1 MDRATFESQKAFAGE
16 KKASMQR
23 RCVDND
29 YMARRMYM
37 ITMVTEGR
45 KPLFGQVVGHSEA
58 VEPSLEVPH
67 IALSPLG
74 EVIEQI
80 WQTIGNHHPKVKVV
94 ALQMMPDHLHA
105 ILFVKERMEKPLGKV
120 LLGVKQA
127 CNKAFREVMPEEFVA
142 VAQQHAEQSRAN
154 GLLFAKGF
162 NDQILLREGQLQ
174 RWLNYLKDNPRRL
187 LMKRGGGIG
196 VASYLKRREGHPEG
210 GIRGRAA
217 ADLSTGEWFY
227 GFGKARRH
235 EDGCLRQRTAAD
247 SGSLGAS

>member
-16 KKASMQR
+16 KKPSMQR

-29 YMARRMYM
+29 YTARRMYM

-45 KPLFGQVVGHSEA
+45 KPLFGQVVGRSEA
-58 VEPSLEVPH
+58 VEPSSEAPH

-74 EVIEQI
+74 EAIGQI
-80 WQTIGNHHPKVKVV
+80 WQTIGSYHPEVKVV

-127 CNKAFREVMPEEFVA
+127 CNQAFRKVMPVEFVA
-142 VAQQHAEQSRAN
+142 VAQQHAQQSREN

-162 NDQILLREGQLQ
+162 NDQILLKEGQLE

-187 LMKRGGGIG
+187 LMKRENPDLFRVQRGLIVAGFNFSAIG
-196 VASYLKRREGHPEG
+196 NRFLLERPLK
-210 GIRGRAA
+210 IQVQC
-217 ADLSTGEWFY
+217 S
-227 GFGKARRH
+227 
-235 EDGCLRQRTAAD
+235 
-247 SGSLGAS
+247 GASAIAIYRRR